1 VIFKLYRFDPV
12 SLLVFHLPT
21 CAIKGSRI
29 HFVLFFRL
37 RWIIASQQMKPR
49 LKASSSVASSSAWRV
64 YCIRTAALDSAER
77 LSFTGCHLGSWD
89 SEKARL

>member
-49 LKASSSVASSSAWRV
+49 STESVVKRSEFLCLAS
-64 YCIRTAALDSAER
+64 LLHPDSGPRFGGTFEFYR
-77 LSFTGCHLGSWD
+77 LSPW
-89 SEKARL
+89 